1 MNKISII
8 VPCYN
13 EDAALPIYYKE
24 MCKIMAQMKEEEFE
38 LIFVDDGSTD
48 HTLAEM
54 KILHE
59 KDERCQYFSFSRNFG
74 KEAAIYAGLK
84 NATGEYAAIMDV
96 DLQDPPSL
104 LPKMYEILQTE
115 IMTVWQRGVLQE
127 VESRRSVPFYL
138 KAFTNLL
145 TVFPKQRL

>member
-54 KILHE
+54 KGVSIFLFQEISE
-59 KDERCQYFSFSRNFG
+59 KKRQSMQDLKMPRESMRQLWMWICRIRRHCCQRCMRFYRQ
-74 KEAAIYAGLK
+74 K
-84 NATGEYAAIMDV
+84 
-96 DLQDPPSL
+96 
-104 LPKMYEILQTE
+104 

>member
-54 KILHE
+54 KTLHE
-59 KDERCQYFSFSRNFG
+59 KDERCQYFSFSRNFSTSSC
-74 KEAAIYAGLK
+74 INLILLFSNPYSF
-84 NATGEYAAIMDV
+84 IF
-96 DLQDPPSL
+96 SL
-104 LPKMYEILQTE
+104 AQSIIPLE
-115 IMTVWQRGVLQE
+115 
-127 VESRRSVPFYL
+127 ES
-138 KAFTNLL
+138 T
-145 TVFPKQRL
+145 